1 MIHPILIPLRDGVY
15 KFNEIVSSF
24 SLLCHTLTGITQ
36 ASVHLQ
42 LAKDE
47 ATISLDKSKE
57 PPLHSDITPSI
68 LISTGIDLEEQ
79 Q

>member
-1 MIHPILIPLRDGVY
+1 M
-15 KFNEIVSSF
+15 
-24 SLLCHTLTGITQ
+24 Q
-36 ASVHLQ
+36 ARVRLQ

-47 ATISLDKSKE
+47 ATISLDNSKE
-57 PPLHSDITPSI
+57 LPLHPDITPSI